1 MFSCLVSVYLFGL
14 KELFRIVASL
24 GASLLAETLQQ
35 RVLANARMSL
45 AGLVLIEKNGYF
57 VSLLQGKQYE
67 YENLS

>member
-1 MFSCLVSVYLFGL
+1 MYSELCFLAWFQFICLAF

-45 AGLVLIEKNGYF
+45 AGLVLIEKKW
-57 VSLLQGKQYE
+57 LLCFPFTR
-67 YENLS
+67 

>member
-1 MFSCLVSVYLFGL
+1 M
-14 KELFRIVASL
+14 FRIVASL
-24 GASLLAETLQQ
+24 DTSLFAETLQQ